1 MVLKIYFQY
10 DTLLSEKFQCFY
22 NAYKIKLIFL
32 CSSFYIFIHSLFS
45 TCFSKLVFSYFPAHN
60 FYSDFLEVAEWYL
73 LLFHLLY
80 CFFLK
85 YLSSLIQLWESYS
98 ISKVELN
105 STFFTRFS
113 YSFLWGIISLIW
125 ISIILCF
132 THLVLT
138 DIAVAVLVYSISTQ
152 PDSKLWTKDI
162 VSYITLYI
170 KQKFGSNRYM

>member
-1 MVLKIYFQY
+1 MPLPCLQNQIDIPLFIILYLHPRSVLYLFFQ
-10 DTLLSEKFQCFY
+10 
-22 NAYKIKLIFL
+22 
-32 CSSFYIFIHSLFS
+32 
-45 TCFSKLVFSYFPAHN
+45 TCLYFPAHN
-60 FYSDFLEVAEWYL
+60 FYSDFLEVAGWYL

-85 YLSSLIQLWESYS
+85 YFSSLIQLWESYS

-138 DIAVAVLVYSISTQ
+138 DIAVAVLEYSISTQ
-152 PDSKLWTKDI
+152 PDSKLWTRDI